1 MFLNI
6 WGVGMKKVVKLNSL
20 LIIIIIILICTN
32 LHAQKPIRVGTTA
45 AEFLSIGYDPKGT
58 SMGNAYVSM
67 VNDLT
72 AIYWNP
78 AGLSFTEHNE
88 AMFTYQPWLADIN
101 TFLIGAG
108 ISVSNIGVFALG
120 VIGVNYGEM
129 DVTTVTYQDGT
140 GERFSAQDYAFTLS
154 YGRKVAKEFGIGATV
169 KYITSSIWH
178 ETATA
183 FALDLGVII
192 ETSYFSF
199 RKDDSK
205 GMRIGMSLS
214 NYGTPMKYDGL
225 DLLRTYDEV
234 PNQAGNYQDSEVKYE
249 TDSWE
254 LPLIFRIGI
263 SLTPISLQN
272 HEIILTA
279 DALHVNNNN
288 ESMNFGLQYM
298 FYAPGMGRFFLRGG
312 YRALFLEDSEYGPT
326 FGIGLSKQI
335 INNNSLSIDYAYRD
349 VGILGYVQSFSVG
362 FRF

>member
-1 MFLNI
+1 
-6 WGVGMKKVVKLNSL
+6 
-20 LIIIIIILICTN
+20 
-32 LHAQKPIRVGTTA
+32 
-45 AEFLSIGYDPKGT
+45 
-58 SMGNAYVSM
+58 
-67 VNDLT
+67 
-72 AIYWNP
+72 
-78 AGLSFTEHNE
+78 
-88 AMFTYQPWLADIN
+88 
-101 TFLIGAG
+101 
-108 ISVSNIGVFALG
+108 
-120 VIGVNYGEM
+120 
-129 DVTTVTYQDGT
+129 
-140 GERFSAQDYAFTLS
+140 
-154 YGRKVAKEFGIGATV
+154 
-169 KYITSSIWH
+169 
-178 ETATA
+178 
-183 FALDLGVII
+183 
-192 ETSYFSF
+192 
-199 RKDDSK
+199 
-205 GMRIGMSLS
+205 MRIGMSLS
-214 NYGTPMKYDGL
+214 NYGKPMKYDGL